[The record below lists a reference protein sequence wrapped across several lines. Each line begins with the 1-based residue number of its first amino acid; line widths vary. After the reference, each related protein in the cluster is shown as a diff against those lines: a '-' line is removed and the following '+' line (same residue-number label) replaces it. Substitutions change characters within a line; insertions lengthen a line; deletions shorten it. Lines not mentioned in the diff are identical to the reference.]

1 MSVSEKIEKSAA
13 AYRDEIRRKVL
24 SYVDASKKKL
34 TSGSLEKAISERFS
48 MDRKDVKTVIRSLV
62 ADRELIYTYQLG
74 CSFLERSFNKPTR
87 ISRRVVLK
95 PHGMTYRPGVEDVV
109 IQIQQ
114 GAAFGSGDHPT
125 TRLAIQGIET
135 ALFETA
141 CLKKENH
148 TQTLDIG
155 TGSGILAIAA
165 VLLGIKTG
173 TGIDID
179 PCARAEAV
187 KNIRLNHLEHRISVH
202 NHNILDIHEKFTLI
216 TANLRY
222 PTLKRLC
229 SHLAQITE
237 KDGAVVVSGMK
248 TDELSDLL
256 NEFTRY
262 RFKCVWKSFEKDWAG
277 MVFVR

>member
-13 AYRDEIRRKVL
+13 ALCHEIRRKVL

-34 TSGSLEKAISERFS
+34 TPGTLEKALAERFS

-62 ADRELIYTYQLG
+62 ADQELIYTYQFG

-95 PHGMTYRPGVEDVV
+95 PHGMTYRPDVEDVV

-141 CLKKENH
+141 CLKKGNH
-148 TQTLDIG
+148 SRTLDIG

-179 PCARAEAV
+179 PCARAEAG
-187 KNIRLNHLEHRISVH
+187 KNI
-202 NHNILDIHEKFTLI
+202 
-216 TANLRY
+216 
-222 PTLKRLC
+222 
-229 SHLAQITE
+229 SHLLR
-237 KDGAVVVSGMK
+237 K
-248 TDELSDLL
+248 T
-256 NEFTRY
+256 
-262 RFKCVWKSFEKDWAG
+262 G
-277 MVFVR
+277 